1 MYRYLINL
9 HVLVHFTCLFLP
21 PIQKNNKQQLKKK
34 THRPPLSD
42 LGTVCV
48 GPVTSDL
55 VGFFSYGG
63 MAILP
68 SMTGIRLSLQ

>member
-34 THRPPLSD
+34 NTQAATKTD

-55 VGFFSYGG
+55 VGFFHMGEWPSY
-63 MAILP
+63 
-68 SMTGIRLSLQ
+68 LQ